1 MNVRSVFS
9 GRRSDTSWPL
19 SRAPEG
25 AEIGD
30 AELRLIRMQRVWM
43 ALNSAQPGAK
53 NSAQMGGQ
61 ISGYAHPP
69 HFEIRKN
76 ERRQREHGNVH
87 LRGLPAF
94 MGILRMNLIKKSGLW
109 ITGKYS
115 NLVTMGC
122 AE

>member
-53 NSAQMGGQ
+53 NSAQMGGR
-61 ISGYAHPP
+61 IGSYAHPSP
-69 HFEIRKN
+69 ERNRKN
-76 ERRQREHGNVH
+76 ERRQREHGSVH

-94 MGILRMNLIKKSGLW
+94 MGILRMNLIEKSGLW
-109 ITGKYS
+109 ITGNYL